1 MNLNKLFEV
10 QRGLDAEIT
19 KNHPIAPGENRLRKK
34 ILATLTEV
42 AECAN
47 EFPEVFK
54 FWSNKKNNNRKG
66 LVELVDI
73 LHFLLSIGNE
83 HGKGLI
89 AVEEMEKSSDT
100 ADCMIDMTFQISC
113 IEFVEEAYTLAFLR
127 YVELTELLGFEWK
140 DVEQSYMEKNKI
152 NYQRQESGY

>member
-1 MNLNKLFEV
+1 MNLTNLFETQKLLDEEIEKKHPV
-10 QRGLDAEIT
+10 Q
-19 KNHPIAPGENRLRKK
+19 PGENRLRKK

-54 FWSNKKNNNRKG
+54 FWSNKKNNTQKG

-83 HGKGLI
+83 HRKVI
-89 AVEEMEKSSDT
+89 VPAQDIKKSSDT
-100 ADCMIDMTFQISC
+100 EDCMIDLCFQISC
-113 IEFVEEAYTLAFLR
+113 IEFVEEAYSLAFYR
-127 YVELTELLGFEWK
+127 YSELTQRLGFSWEEI
-140 DVEQSYMEKNKI
+140 EQSYMEKNKI
-152 NYQRQESGY
+152 NYQRQEAGY

>member
-1 MNLNKLFEV
+1 MN
-10 QRGLDAEIT
+10 IT
-19 KNHPIAPGENRLRKK
+19 KLSEIQRKLDKEIEKKHPVLPEENRLRKK

-54 FWSNKKNNNRKG
+54 FWSNKKNNNSKG

-83 HGKGLI
+83 SGKDFVS
-89 AVEEMEKSSDT
+89 VEPMKKSNDT
-100 ADCMIDMTFQISC
+100 ADCMIDLSFQISC
-113 IEFVEEAYTLAFLR
+113 IEFVEEAYTLAFSR
-127 YVELTELLGFEWK
+127 YVELTELLGFDWE
-140 DVEQSYMEKNKI
+140 DIERSYMEKNKI
-152 NYQRQESGY
+152 NYERQAEGY

>member
-1 MNLNKLFEV
+1 MNLDKLFEV

-19 KNHPIAPGENRLRKK
+19 KNHPVVFGENRLRKK

-54 FWSNKKNNNRKG
+54 FWSNKKNDKKKG

-83 HGKGLI
+83 HERGLI
-89 AVEEMEKSSDT
+89 QVEELKKSSDI
-100 ADCMIDMTFQISC
+100 ADCMIDMCFQISC
-113 IEFVEEAYTLAFLR
+113 IEFVKEAHTNSFIRFSELTHLLGFTWHEVEEAYLA
-127 YVELTELLGFEWK
+127 
-140 DVEQSYMEKNKI
+140 KNKL
-152 NYQRQESGY
+152 NYQRQDTGY